1 MTFSIIG
8 RCERTGMFG
17 VAITTSSIAVASRCP
32 WARAGVG
39 AVSTQN
45 VTDPAIGP
53 RTLDAMEKGAGA
65 TDALH
70 GVMAQSAHAE
80 YRQVIAIDRHGATA
94 LHSGVKTLGTHAI
107 NPGRDCI
114 AAGNLLRNTNVPKA
128 MIKSFESNVGVH
140 LAERLLRALEEG
152 VVAGGE
158 LGPVHSCGLIVVRD
172 RSWPLVDLRVDW
184 DDAAPIAHLRQ
195 LWNAYEPQMEAY
207 QTRAVDPASAPAY
220 GVPGDPGANA
230 QR

>member
-1 MTFSIIG
+1 MTFSIAG
-8 RCERTGMFG
+8 RCATTGMFG
-17 VAITTSSIAVASRCP
+17 VAITTSSIAVTSRCP

-45 VTDPAIGP
+45 VTDPSIGP
-53 RTLDAMEKGAGA
+53 RTLDLMEKGASA
-65 TDALH
+65 PDALAK
-70 GVMAQSAHAE
+70 VMAESAHAE
-80 YRQVIAIDRHGATA
+80 YRQVTAIDRSGNTASHGGA
-94 LHSGVKTLGTHAI
+94 KTLGTHAI
-107 NPGRDCI
+107 HPGRDCI
-114 AAGNLLRNTNVPKA
+114 GAGNLLRNANVPKA
-128 MIKSFESNVGVH
+128 MVRSFESNAKVH

-172 RSWPLVDLRVDW
+172 RIWPLVDLRVDW

-220 GVPGDPGANA
+220 GVPGDQGADPK
-230 QR
+230 R

>member
-1 MTFSIIG
+1 MTFSIAG
-8 RCERTGMFG
+8 RCATTGMFG
-17 VAITTSSIAVASRCP
+17 VAITTSSIAVTSRCP

-45 VTDPAIGP
+45 VTDPSIGP
-53 RTLDAMEKGAGA
+53 RTLDLMEKGASA
-65 TDALH
+65 PDALTK
-70 GVMAQSAHAE
+70 VMAESAHAD
-80 YRQVIAIDRHGATA
+80 YRQVTAIDKNGNTASHGGA
-94 LHSGVKTLGTHAI
+94 KTLGTHAI
-107 NPGRDCI
+107 HPGRDCI
-114 AAGNLLRNTNVPKA
+114 AAGNLLRNTNVPKS
-128 MIKSFESNVGVH
+128 MVRSFESNAKVH

-172 RSWPLVDLRVDW
+172 RIWPLVDLRVDW

-195 LWNAYEPQMEAY
+195 IWNAYEPQMEAY

-220 GVPGDPGANA
+220 GVPGDQGADPK
-230 QR
+230 R